1 MCLCVC
7 VLFFSSFEI
16 FVALRQVV
24 RRRQEKKTTKK
35 KKLELEII
43 SKVQNRILGRIE
55 IAINPE
61 DDPN

>member
-1 MCLCVC
+1 
-7 VLFFSSFEI
+7 LFGEDERI
-16 FVALRQVV
+16 
-24 RRRQEKKTTKK
+24 RRRRRR

>member
-1 MCLCVC
+1 M
-7 VLFFSSFEI
+7 FYFIFYSYEI

-24 RRRQEKKTTKK
+24 GEDESRKRRKRK
-35 KKLELEII
+35 KKLELVII